1 MNDSRLVY
9 RKITRREAKI
19 MCLDALSAQ
28 ADLILDAGFI
38 DENGKPINFD
48 DKSIM
53 YLNEEIDKLCY
64 ELEKRAKKL
73 KLK

>member
-1 MNDSRLVY
+1 MDDSRLVY
-9 RKITRREAKI
+9 RRITRREAKI
-19 MCLDALSAQ
+19 MCLEALSAQ
-28 ADLILDAGFI
+28 ADSIIDAGFI
-38 DENGKPINFD
+38 DENGKPINLD
-48 DKSIM
+48 DRSIM